1 MSIVIHRSSC
11 SSLSAVE
18 LHLAVVARSSL
29 LPLHATR
36 FLCFAAVCFD
46 SHSTTTLVSNME
58 SISTEG
64 ALGISSDSSLSVDA
78 LKLSF
83 DKRKE
88 REHYAKTHCS
98 FCGTDGGSAPLKNC
112 SHCKYV
118 LIVLYVHEL
127 SLIAWLRTVEP
138 RVTATAHASSPRSG
152 QATKTNASISSSLLQ
167 RWHSNLRSTP
177 TQSFLSTRYLRTPTN
192 KASAVGFPS
201 TAALIAST
209 SNFMWS

>member
-1 MSIVIHRSSC
+1 MIHRSSC

-18 LHLAVVARSSL
+18 LYLAVVARSSL

-36 FLCFAAVCFD
+36 FICFAAVCFD
-46 SHSTTTLVSNME
+46 SHSTTTLVSNMQ
-58 SISTEG
+58 SISAEG
-64 ALGISSDSSLSVDA
+64 ALEIGSDSSLSVDA

-88 REHYAKTHCS
+88 QEHYAKTHCS
-98 FCGTDGGSAPLKNC
+98 FCGTDGGSTPLKNC

-118 LIVLYVHEL
+118 LILLYVHEL

-138 RVTATAHASSPRSG
+138 RVTATAPASSPRSG

-167 RWHSNLRSTP
+167 QWHSNLRSTP
-177 TQSFLSTRYLRTPTN
+177 TQSFLSTLSLRTPMN
-192 KASAVGFPS
+192 KVSAVGFPS

-209 SNFMWS
+209 SSFMCS